1 MIDFN
6 KKREKN
12 TEEDMNNKNTELF
25 DWVRFVSNSMVQLVK
40 EESLRRSNT
49 ATQ

>member
-25 DWVRFVSNSMVQLVK
+25 DWVRFVSNSMVRLVK